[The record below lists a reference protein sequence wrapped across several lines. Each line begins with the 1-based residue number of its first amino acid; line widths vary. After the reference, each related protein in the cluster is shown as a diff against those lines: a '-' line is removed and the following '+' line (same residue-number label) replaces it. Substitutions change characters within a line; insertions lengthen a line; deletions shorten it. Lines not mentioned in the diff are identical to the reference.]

1 MKRAALIMLV
11 ASICVGVLALSGS
24 AGAST
29 VPVPDSPIPGSTDF
43 YLKECSKL
51 PEARKRTCYIRK
63 LLAEVERTKRPGA
76 RASRASTRDVH
87 GTGGYLESNCHM
99 FMHAVGRSWARRHGV
114 KPPALGRHRRL
125 VDRIAARLAIS
136 APRSALPLGTAL
148 EPDDDQASLGRE
160 DVEVPGRGTSP
171 R

>member
-29 VPVPDSPIPGSTDF
+29 VPVPDFPIPGSTDF

-63 LLAEVERTKRPGA
+63 LLAEVEKTNDPARTLPRIDDGRPPKRRVP
-76 RASRASTRDVH
+76 RVQLSH
-87 GTGGYLESNCHM
+87 L
-99 FMHAVGRSWARRHGV
+99 HACGWAE
-114 KPPALGRHRRL
+114 LG
-125 VDRIAARLAIS
+125 S
-136 APRSALPLGTAL
+136 AGTA
-148 EPDDDQASLGRE
+148 
-160 DVEVPGRGTSP
+160 
-171 R
+171 